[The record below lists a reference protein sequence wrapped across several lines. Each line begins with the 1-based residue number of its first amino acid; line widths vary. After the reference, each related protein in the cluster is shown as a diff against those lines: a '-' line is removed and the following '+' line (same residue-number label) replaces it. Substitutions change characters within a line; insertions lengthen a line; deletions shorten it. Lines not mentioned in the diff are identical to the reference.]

1 MSYDIAKAFP
11 IGSYRTSAA
20 TDLPGLLG
28 TSVIYFSK
36 TYRLVQNGA
45 LDITSPSGK
54 GVTTAMSAGVP
65 TWVVALPSDTT
76 GLGKAGVIP
85 SDYGSTTIPASAFFW
100 IQTSGPS
107 AILAAATTTTSGKT
121 LGLNTSG
128 QAAVLATTVDAQAM
142 SLAYVGYSTN
152 TAAATAAGQPITVIL
167 DGVVH

>member
-11 IGSYRTSAA
+11 IGSYRTSAS

-28 TSVIYFSK
+28 TSVVYFSK
-36 TYRLVQNGA
+36 TYRLVQNGSTA
-45 LDITSPSGK
+45 ITSPSGK
-54 GVTTAMSAGVP
+54 GVTTAFSAGVP
-65 TWVVALPSDTT
+65 TWVVGLPSDTT
-76 GLGKAGVIP
+76 GVGKAGVIP
-85 SDYGSTTIPASAFFW
+85 SDYGTTTIPANAFFW
-100 IQTSGPS
+100 IQTSGPC

-142 SLAYVGYSTN
+142 ELGYVGYSTN
-152 TAAATAAGQPITVIL
+152 TAAPAAGATITVIL